1 MPALMV
7 SLMAAGVV
15 SALLGWLLSRRVHSA
30 DNGEFRHAFVAA
42 EGRRNDSAGIQL
54 FNQLFGADQSN
65 SSDGAGTP
73 MFGLAFSSVAVHTV
87 PLTTPFVMS
96 VFAYLLACMWVR
108 DQTCGRIDSLP
119 TPRQYGHLVDL
130 FGSSGLSSL
139 YDTAQYL
146 SIRHKEKPAP
156 PMSLVAAF
164 CAVLVALLL
173 NFSLS
178 LPDLSLHMTA
188 TTFSFE
194 FTTPIAPGFVMA
206 AGSAVNTTLCAEPVP
221 FLNPPGRTYSNCQHS
236 QPNPSDGDMFWG
248 TASLVDEGAAV
259 LGNTS
264 ISSQIQMFGNL
275 AILLPKT
282 LPSGVQNLLFSTLA
296 MKATWA
302 LGPLL
307 CMAERGHP
315 GKSRLLVRNFP

>member
-1 MPALMV
+1 
-7 SLMAAGVV
+7 
-15 SALLGWLLSRRVHSA
+15 
-30 DNGEFRHAFVAA
+30 
-42 EGRRNDSAGIQL
+42 
-54 FNQLFGADQSN
+54 
-65 SSDGAGTP
+65 
-73 MFGLAFSSVAVHTV
+73 
-87 PLTTPFVMS
+87 
-96 VFAYLLACMWVR
+96 
-108 DQTCGRIDSLP
+108 
-119 TPRQYGHLVDL
+119 
-130 FGSSGLSSL
+130 
-139 YDTAQYL
+139 
-146 SIRHKEKPAP
+146 
-156 PMSLVAAF
+156 
-164 CAVLVALLL
+164 
-173 NFSLS
+173 
-178 LPDLSLHMTA
+178 MTA

-307 CMAERGHP
+307 CMAER
-315 GKSRLLVRNFP
+315 VCFF